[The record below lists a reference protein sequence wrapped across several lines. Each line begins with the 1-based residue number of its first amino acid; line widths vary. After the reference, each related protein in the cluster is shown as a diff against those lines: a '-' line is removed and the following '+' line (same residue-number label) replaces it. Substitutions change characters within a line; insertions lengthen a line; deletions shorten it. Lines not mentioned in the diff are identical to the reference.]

1 MKTLLK
7 KRLVVATL
15 VLICFVVF
23 AAAPSQAAPRG
34 WTAASRPAAA
44 GLLTTIERWLSLLLN
59 GGVERPEPSAMPQKN
74 GCGIDPN
81 GSPCGT
87 GGGAGSGQTTE
98 PMDPEDSGLN

>member
-1 MKTLLK
+1 MLK

-15 VLICFVVF
+15 VLIGFVVF

-34 WTAASRPAAA
+34 WAAASRPAAA

-59 GGVERPEPSAMPQKN
+59 GGVERPEPSAIQQKN

-87 GGGAGSGQTTE
+87 GGGAGSGLNTAL
-98 PMDPEDSGLN
+98 PDPADSGLN